1 MGSENGTILSFIH
14 EPSVRQY
21 MMTSSIE
28 NFPAEILMKIL
39 GNLPFKDLLNAS
51 SLSRT
56 FYFLATDSMLWKTF
70 NPNYHIKPA
79 TLLEMLQL
87 NRFRRLEIVHLCQEE
102 SKLDAELVV
111 RIFNSFKDVE
121 LKHLTIQ
128 HFDLT
133 SLSSSLLSR
142 TVNNIENVYINHC
155 TEIRNGQLSRIVKEI
170 PEHGRMKGLQVEDV
184 RLSRLE
190 PKSLNRAVNSLI
202 NFHSINSDF
211 SREQL
216 KEIFTKMASNTN
228 LKDVSLIGVE
238 GLEEISPVVLAKA
251 LNNLES
257 VYVGHC
263 TLSVAQMLC
272 FFEQLANNSTLKKIH
287 FVLNDIN
294 PNLLAHIPSDILCKA
309 LTKLDAIVLP
319 DIMLSTKQLKN
330 ILEGIAKSSSTVKRL
345 DLGNDDIP
353 EVSMEVMRILVDKLE
368 ANSLTDDLREKMIE
382 KNEEELRSLKKE
394 LLERQLC
401 FRAKMNR
408 LQKKVLALKRM
419 QLFAGS
425 SILVKKQRACK
436 VHVQL
441 VKKSKFSSAYRFA
454 AKSRIVKK
462 SNIGLKFKVVSK

>member
-1 MGSENGTILSFIH
+1 
-14 EPSVRQY
+14 
-21 MMTSSIE
+21 
-28 NFPAEILMKIL
+28 MKIL
-39 GNLPFKDLLNAS
+39 GNLAFKDLLNVS

-56 FYFLATDSMLWKTF
+56 FYFLATDPTLWKTF
-70 NPNYHIKPA
+70 NPNYHIKPG

-102 SKLDAELVV
+102 SQLDAELVV

-142 TVNNIENVYINHC
+142 VVNNIENVYINHC
-155 TEIRNGQLSRIVKEI
+155 TEIRNGQISRIVKDI
-170 PEHGRMKGLQVEDV
+170 PEHGKMKGLQVEDV
-184 RLSRLE
+184 RLSRIDTN
-190 PKSLNRAVNSLI
+190 SLNKAIHSLK
-202 NFHSINSDF
+202 NFHSINSEF

-216 KEIFTKMASNTN
+216 KEIFTSMASDTN

-263 TLSVAQMLC
+263 TLSAAQMLY
-272 FFEQLANNSTLKKIH
+272 FFEQMVNKSTLKKIH
-287 FVLNDIN
+287 FVLNDIDSN
-294 PNLLAHIPSDILCKA
+294 VLASIPSDILCKA
-309 LTKLDAIVLP
+309 LVKLDAIVMP

-330 ILEGIAKSSSTVKRL
+330 ILEGIAKNSSTVKRL

-353 EVSMEVMRILVDKLE
+353 EVSMDVMRILVDKLE
-368 ANSLTDDLREKMIE
+368 ANSLTDELREKMLE

-401 FRAKMNR
+401 FQAKMNR

-419 QLFAGS
+419 QLLAGS
-425 SILVKKQRACK
+425 PKLIKKQRACK
-436 VHVQL
+436 VHVQVQL
-441 VKKSKFSSAYRFA
+441 VKKSKFSSAFRFA

-462 SNIGLKFKVVSK
+462 SNIGLKIKVVSK

>member
-1 MGSENGTILSFIH
+1 
-14 EPSVRQY
+14 
-21 MMTSSIE
+21 
-28 NFPAEILMKIL
+28 MKIL
-39 GNLPFKDLLNAS
+39 GNLAFKDLLNVS

-56 FYFLATDSMLWKTF
+56 FYFLATDPTLWKTF
-70 NPNYHIKPA
+70 NPNYHIKPG

-102 SKLDAELVV
+102 SQLDAELVV

-142 TVNNIENVYINHC
+142 VVNNIENVYINHC
-155 TEIRNGQLSRIVKEI
+155 TEIRNGQISRIVKDI
-170 PEHGRMKGLQVEDV
+170 PEHGKMKGLQVEDV
-184 RLSRLE
+184 RLSRIDTN
-190 PKSLNRAVNSLI
+190 SLNKAIHSLK
-202 NFHSINSDF
+202 NFHSINSEF

-216 KEIFTKMASNTN
+216 KEIFTSMASDTN

-251 LNNLES
+251 LNNLDS
-257 VYVGHC
+257 VYIGHC
-263 TLSVAQMLC
+263 TLSAAQMLC
-272 FFEQLANNSTLKKIH
+272 FFEQLVNKSTLKKIH
-287 FVLNDIN
+287 FVLNDLDSN
-294 PNLLAHIPSDILCKA
+294 VLAPIPSDILGKA
-309 LTKLDAIVLP
+309 LAKLDAIVMP

-330 ILEGIAKSSSTVKRL
+330 ILEEIAKNSSTVKRL

-368 ANSLTDDLREKMIE
+368 ANSLTDELREKMIE

-401 FRAKMNR
+401 FQAKMNR

-419 QLFAGS
+419 QLLAGS
-425 SILVKKQRACK
+425 PKLIKKQRACK
-436 VHVQL
+436 VHVQVQL
-441 VKKSKFSSAYRFA
+441 VKKSKFSSAFRFA

-462 SNIGLKFKVVSK
+462 SNIGLKIKVVSK

>member
-1 MGSENGTILSFIH
+1 
-14 EPSVRQY
+14 
-21 MMTSSIE
+21 MTSTLES
-28 NFPAEILMKIL
+28 FPAEILMKIL
-39 GNLPFKDLLNAS
+39 GNLAFKDLLNVS

-56 FYFLATDSMLWKTF
+56 FYFLATDPTLWKTF
-70 NPNYHIKPA
+70 NPNYHIKPG

-102 SKLDAELVV
+102 SQLDAELVV
-111 RIFNSFKDVE
+111 RIFNSFKDVK
-121 LKHLTIQ
+121 LRHLTIQ

-133 SLSSSLLSR
+133 TLSSSLLSQV
-142 TVNNIENVYINHC
+142 VNNIENVYINHC
-155 TEIRNGQLSRIVKEI
+155 TEIRNGQISRIVKDI
-170 PEHGRMKGLQVEDV
+170 PEHGKMKGLQVEGV
-184 RLSRLE
+184 RLSRIE
-190 PKSLNRAVNSLI
+190 TKSLNKAVNSLK

-216 KEIFTKMASNTN
+216 QEIFNTMASDTN
-228 LKDVSLIGVE
+228 LKDVSFIGVE

-263 TLSVAQMLC
+263 SLSAAQMLC
-272 FFEQLANNSTLKKIH
+272 FFEQLVNKSTLKKIH
-287 FVLNDIN
+287 FVLNDIDSN
-294 PNLLAHIPSDILCKA
+294 VLAPIPSDILCKA
-309 LTKLDAIVLP
+309 LAKLDAIVMP
-319 DIMLSTKQLKN
+319 DIKVSTKQLKN
-330 ILEGIAKSSSTVKRL
+330 ILEGIAKNSSTVKRL

-462 SNIGLKFKVVSK
+462 SNIGLKFKVVLK

>member
-1 MGSENGTILSFIH
+1 
-14 EPSVRQY
+14 
-21 MMTSSIE
+21 
-28 NFPAEILMKIL
+28 MKIL
-39 GNLPFKDLLNAS
+39 GNLAFKDLLNVS

-56 FYFLATDSMLWKTF
+56 FYFLATDPTLWKTF
-70 NPNYHIKPA
+70 NPNYHIKPG

-102 SKLDAELVV
+102 SQLDAELVV

-142 TVNNIENVYINHC
+142 VVNNIENVYINHC
-155 TEIRNGQLSRIVKEI
+155 TEIRNGQISRIVKDI
-170 PEHGRMKGLQVEDV
+170 PEHGKMKGLQVEDV
-184 RLSRLE
+184 RLSRIDTN
-190 PKSLNRAVNSLI
+190 SLNKAIHSLK
-202 NFHSINSDF
+202 NFHSINSEF

-216 KEIFTKMASNTN
+216 KEIFTSMASDTN

-257 VYVGHC
+257 VYIGHC
-263 TLSVAQMLC
+263 TLSSAQMLC
-272 FFEQLANNSTLKKIH
+272 FFEQLVNKSTLRKIH
-287 FVLNDIN
+287 FVLNDIDSN
-294 PNLLAHIPSDILCKA
+294 VLAPIPSDILCKA
-309 LTKLDAIVLP
+309 LAKLDAIVMP
-319 DIMLSTKQLKN
+319 DIKVSTKQLKN
-330 ILEGIAKSSSTVKRL
+330 ILEGIAKNSSTVKRL

-368 ANSLTDDLREKMIE
+368 ANSLTDELREKMIE

-401 FRAKMNR
+401 FQAKMNR

-419 QLFAGS
+419 QLLAGS
-425 SILVKKQRACK
+425 PKLIKKQRACK
-436 VHVQL
+436 VHVQVQL
-441 VKKSKFSSAYRFA
+441 VKKSKFSSAFRFA

-462 SNIGLKFKVVSK
+462 SNIGLKIKVVSK